1 MSFAITTLLIGTF
14 GSLGALARYIIS
26 ELVMDIKRTN
36 LPWAI
41 LGINVL
47 GSALFLVA
55 TYSSLGNLWISAIT
69 TGFCGG
75 FTTFSTVISTSFL
88 IPEISINNRITFL
101 FANIICSIGVIALL
115 GIMI

>member
-1 MSFAITTLLIGTF
+1 MSSAITTLLIGTF

-26 ELVMDIKRTN
+26 ELVMDIKRTH

-41 LGINVL
+41 LGINTF
-47 GSALFLVA
+47 GSALFLAA
-55 TYSSLGNLWISAIT
+55 TYSSLGHPWISAIT

-88 IPEISINNRITFL
+88 IPEISIKNRMIFL
-101 FANIICSIGVIALL
+101 FANIVCSIAVIALL
-115 GIMI
+115 SMML